1 MVTFEELLIDPLLE
15 KVKEVMSEHKNG
27 DDPVH
32 PIIIDD
38 VSQKQISITG
48 ITKREYFAG
57 LAMQGLCTPC
67 IAGAHNINNWPE
79 SQVKAEMAVRLA
91 DALLLELS
99 KERE

>member
-1 MVTFEELLIDPLLE
+1 MTTFEELLIDPLLE

-48 ITKREYFAG
+48 INKKELFSAM
-57 LAMQGLCTPC
+57 AMQGLLS
-67 IAGAHNINNWPE
+67 AGIVSI
-79 SQVKAEMAVRLA
+79 SQIPKQSIGIA
-91 DALLLELS
+91 DALLAELS